1 MAFRLTAQIVRTVAG
16 DPNPTSTPVCEESFK
31 RICTS
36 VDCDIVSM
44 DLTQQLAY
52 RLNQK
57 HVEAAA
63 KRGLVFEIVYS
74 KLFLDATIRRNV
86 FTNARALCRALRGK
100 GVIIS
105 SGARKP
111 LDLRN
116 PHDAMNLA
124 HLFGLKMPEAKRAI
138 DGTCIDLLGRLAR
151 KKFVHRGFMLVR
163 DAEPASEEDE
173 GVRDAKR
180 VRIA

>member
-86 FTNARALCRALRGK
+86 FTNARALCRALPPRDGSEDREW
-100 GVIIS
+100 GASSCPCPGLHLS
-105 SGARKP
+105 SGR
-111 LDLRN
+111 R
-116 PHDAMNLA
+116 
-124 HLFGLKMPEAKRAI
+124 RASSRQPS
-138 DGTCIDLLGRLAR
+138 G
-151 KKFVHRGFMLVR
+151 
-163 DAEPASEEDE
+163 E
-173 GVRDAKR
+173 
-180 VRIA
+180 